1 MDKTLVGPAMP
12 DGDHLPPERLAALA
26 DETPSPAEARHLASC
41 PLCTE
46 EVETYQALLAL
57 TRGER
62 DRLDE
67 PLLDWAALS
76 NALAREH
83 LLEGPAAPASR
94 PVRAAHGRWPRLGPW
109 GQAAAAAVLLAAGLT
124 VGRLTAAHQPQ
135 SSPDIATNGPQGLAT
150 LARNEANIAPRQRLI
165 SDSVAFNSRGE
176 ALDALAQAETRYR
189 HAVAYLM
196 QSDSGALSEG
206 ADGFRTRL
214 AALDQIERATQAAL
228 AAAPNDPVLNQ
239 WYISTIGARQATI
252 RQLGQVQPAEQN
264 PHRY

>member
-1 MDKTLVGPAMP
+1 MDKTVGPAMS

-26 DETPSPAEARHLASC
+26 DESPSPAETRHLASC
-41 PLCTE
+41 TLCAE
-46 EVETYQALLAL
+46 EVEAYQGLLAL

-76 NALAREH
+76 GALARER
-83 LLEGPAAPASR
+83 LLDSPPVPAVASSGATR
-94 PVRAAHGRWPRLGPW
+94 DRWPRPGPW
-109 GQAAAAAVLLAAGLT
+109 AQAAAATVLLAAGLT
-124 VGRLTAAHQPQ
+124 VGRQTALHQPQ
-135 SSPDIATNGPQGLAT
+135 PASQFAAQPAGSSLAGSGRATIEPVAHLT
-150 LARNEANIAPRQRLI
+150 
-165 SDSVAFNSRGE
+165 SDSMAFNSRVE
-176 ALDALAQAETRYR
+176 ALNALAQAETRYR

-196 QSDSGALSEG
+196 QSDSGALTEG

-214 AALDQIERATQAAL
+214 AALDEVERATRAAL

>member
-1 MDKTLVGPAMP
+1 MDRTLVGPAMP
-12 DGDHLPPERLAALA
+12 DGDHVPPERLAALA
-26 DETPSPAEARHLASC
+26 DESPSPAEARHLASC
-41 PLCTE
+41 ALCAE
-46 EVETYQALLAL
+46 EVDAYQALLTL

-76 NALAREH
+76 KALAREH
-83 LLEGPAAPASR
+83 LLDGPAAPASR
-94 PVRAAHGRWPRLGPW
+94 PVHATRGRWPHLGPW
-109 GQAAAAAVLLAAGLT
+109 GQAAAATVLLAAGLMI
-124 VGRLTAAHQPQ
+124 GRLTAAREPQ
-135 SSPDIATNGPQGLAT
+135 LPADIAIHTAHGVAT
-150 LARNEANIAPRQRLI
+150 LAQNEATITPRQRLI

-206 ADGFRTRL
+206 PDGFRTRL

>member
-26 DETPSPAEARHLASC
+26 DESPSPAEARHLAAC
-41 PLCTE
+41 ALCAE
-46 EVETYQALLAL
+46 EVEAYQALLTL

-62 DRLDE
+62 DHLDE

-83 LLEGPAAPASR
+83 LLDGPPAPASR
-94 PVRAAHGRWPRLGPW
+94 SVRAARGRWPRLGPW
-109 GQAAAAAVLLAAGLT
+109 GQAAAATALLAAGLT

-135 SSPDIATNGPQGLAT
+135 SPSELTGNPAQGVAALAPGGASIT
-150 LARNEANIAPRQRLI
+150 PRLRLI
-165 SDSVAFNSRGE
+165 SDSAAFNSRGE

-228 AAAPNDPVLNQ
+228 ATAPNDPVLNQ

>member
-12 DGDHLPPERLAALA
+12 DGDHLSPERLAALA
-26 DETPSPAEARHLASC
+26 DESPLPAETRHLASC
-41 PLCTE
+41 AICAE
-46 EVETYQALLAL
+46 EVEAYQALLTL

-62 DRLDE
+62 DRLGE

-76 NALAREH
+76 GALAREH
-83 LLEGPAAPASR
+83 LLDSPTVPAAASSGATR
-94 PVRAAHGRWPRLGPW
+94 GRWPRPGPW
-109 GQAAAAAVLLAAGLT
+109 GQAAAATVLLAAGLT
-124 VGRLTAAHQPQ
+124 AGRLTVLHQPQ
-135 SSPDIATNGPQGLAT
+135 PLSEIVAQTAGGNSGVLGRATIEPIT
-150 LARNEANIAPRQRLI
+150 RLI
-165 SDSVAFNSRGE
+165 SDSTAFNSRVE

-214 AALDQIERATQAAL
+214 AALDEVERATRAAL